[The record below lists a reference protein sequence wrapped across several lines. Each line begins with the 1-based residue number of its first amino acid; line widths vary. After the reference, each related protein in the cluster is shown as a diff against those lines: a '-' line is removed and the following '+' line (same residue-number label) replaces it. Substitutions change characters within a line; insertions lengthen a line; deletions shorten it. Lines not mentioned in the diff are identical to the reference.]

1 MLVASIAM
9 LTDLRSRLIPN
20 WLTIPSFFILL
31 ALNWQQPVL
40 ALVSGVVCALPFA
53 FVYWRGGMG
62 GGDLKLAWVIGVGLG
77 DFDPATRW
85 LLVTSLAG
93 VVHALVVAVR
103 AHRLGEILR
112 KTFTRSS
119 RNSSENSSENSV
131 EPLSIPYAPAMW
143 VGVVVTLLITLQTKI
158 S

>member
-31 ALNWQQPVL
+31 VFNRHQPLL

-93 VVHALVVAVR
+93 VVHALAVAAR

-112 KTFTRSS
+112 KTFTRSGGQTS
-119 RNSSENSSENSV
+119 DNAL

-143 VGVVVTLLITLQTKI
+143 VGVLITLFITSQTKI